1 MVVEVRWGPKR
12 EACSPHQVPR
22 RSSPMTLPHPESL
35 LKVSMAMIALYFKMQ
50 GEHFLYKGSK
60 RPR

>member
-1 MVVEVRWGPKR
+1 MRGKPALLMR
-12 EACSPHQVPR
+12 YLGGLS
-22 RSSPMTLPHPESL
+22 MTHPHPESL
-35 LKVSMAMIALYFKMQ
+35 LKVSMATIALYFKVQ

>member
-1 MVVEVRWGPKR
+1 MRYLGGL
-12 EACSPHQVPR
+12 S
-22 RSSPMTLPHPESL
+22 MTHPHPESL
-35 LKVSMAMIALYFKMQ
+35 LKVSMATIALYFKVQ